1 LSSEPILAKE
11 TQAAR
16 FLSSYHWTKEHDG
29 FGGYSGILLSEDG
42 ADFVI
47 VSDRAHMIE
56 GTIFRHKDRIIGL
69 RSNAMTPL
77 DLPDSLFSHLAI
89 KDTESLARD
98 RSGRLYMSLETENR
112 VIRRETNGVWSFLPH
127 FPDIQ
132 SLPPNRGLE
141 ALAISHD
148 DTMYAIPEASDN
160 LQSPFPVF
168 RFRGNVGWDI
178 PMSISRNDG
187 FLPVGADIGPDG
199 RLYLLERG
207 FAGFGFSSRVRRFE
221 FNAQENASGE
231 TLLVTK
237 TRRHDNLEGLA
248 VWQTSEGS
256 LRLTMVS
263 DDNFMFLQKTEIV
276 EYAVSI

>member
-1 LSSEPILAKE
+1 MAKE
-11 TQAAR
+11 THPAR
-16 FLSSYHWTKEHDG
+16 FLSSYHWTKEQDG
-29 FGGYSGILLSEDG
+29 FGGYSGILLAEDG
-42 ADFVI
+42 AEFVI
-47 VSDRAHMIE
+47 VSDRAHAIE

-69 RSNAMTPL
+69 RSKAMTAL
-77 DLPDSLFSHLAI
+77 DLPDSLFSHPAI

-98 RSGRLYMSLETENR
+98 SAGRLYISLETENR
-112 VIRRETNGVWSFLPH
+112 VIRRETDGAWTFLPR

-132 SLPPNRGLE
+132 MLPPNRGLE
-141 ALAISHD
+141 ALAITPD
-148 DTMYAIPEASDN
+148 DTVYAVPETSDN

-168 RFRGNVGWDI
+168 RHREGAEWDI
-178 PMSISRNDG
+178 PMSISRTNG

-221 FNAQENASGE
+221 INTRENASGE
-231 TLLVTK
+231 TLLVTQ
-237 TRRHDNLEGLA
+237 TRRHDNLEGLS